1 MSSTAVPSTFD
12 HLNHQRR
19 KKRRRQLHNFAATTY
34 NIAQRNI
41 SMKHRNFWVCVSQHV
56 RHVLDTDTQMTH
68 QTPQTIGPFNIF
80 CPSFYRLS
88 LNKARVTMNT
98 SMFLSKKD
106 QKQKAFEIN
115 IIVFKLDM
123 VIIFILFWWVI

>member
-1 MSSTAVPSTFD
+1 MP
-12 HLNHQRR
+12 
-19 KKRRRQLHNFAATTY
+19 
-34 NIAQRNI
+34 
-41 SMKHRNFWVCVSQHV
+41 
-56 RHVLDTDTQMTH
+56 H

-80 CPSFYRLS
+80 CPSSYRHS
-88 LNKARVTMNT
+88 LNKATVTMNT

-115 IIVFKLDM
+115 IIVFKLEM